1 MTDKFRTESDSMGEF
16 QVPIDA
22 KFGASTARATDNFP
36 ISSLRFSRI
45 FIRSLG
51 EIKKACAVV
60 NEKNNL
66 IDSEMSQAIVDSAQ
80 EVIDGKHDKDFV
92 VDIFQTGSGTSTN
105 MNINEVIATLA
116 SEKIDREVH
125 PNDHVNMSQSSN
137 DVIPTATNLASLLS
151 IKEDSGLLS
160 NLNNMKET
168 LNSKAKDWA
177 EVYKNGRTHLM
188 DATPVTLGQEFEG
201 YSNLIESRIKDIEN
215 SLQGVSELPI
225 GGTAVGSGINAPNG
239 FGSDVSNE
247 LQNALNIN
255 FQEAEN
261 HFSRQGSR
269 DEIVQLSGTLKTLA
283 SSLFKIS
290 NDIRWM
296 GSGPISGLNEL
307 KIPALQPGSSIMPG
321 KVNPVIPEMMMQ
333 VCAQVIGNDVAVT
346 FSGTNGN
353 FELNTMLPV
362 MAHNVLESI
371 ELLTNGLKVFN
382 EKLLIGLEPNT
393 EKMESN
399 TQKNPILVTALVP
412 KLGYDTAAEIAKES
426 MSTNKTIKEV
436 LLERELLSES
446 EVDDLLNLKKLI

>member
-1 MTDKFRTESDSMGEF
+1 MTEKFRTESDSMGEF

-36 ISSLRFSRI
+36 ISNLRFSRV

-60 NEKNNL
+60 NNKNNL
-66 IDSEMSQAIVDSAQ
+66 IDSKLSKAIVDSAQ

-116 SEKIDREVH
+116 SEKIDTEVH

-151 IKEDSGLLS
+151 IKEDGGLLTY
-160 NLNNMKET
+160 LNNMNET
-168 LNSKAKDWA
+168 FNSKAKDWA

-201 YSNLIESRIKDIEN
+201 YANLIESRIRDIEN

-239 FGSDVSNE
+239 FGSDVAGE
-247 LQNALNIN
+247 LQKALNIN
-255 FQEAEN
+255 FQEADN

-371 ELLTNGLKVFN
+371 ELLTNAIKVFN

-412 KLGYDTAAEIAKES
+412 KLGYDTAAQIAKES
-426 MSTNKTIKEV
+426 MSTNKTIREI
-436 LLERELLSES
+436 LLERDLLSES
-446 EVDDLLNLKKLI
+446 EIDDLLDLKKLI

>member
-1 MTDKFRTESDSMGEF
+1 MTEKFRTELDSMGEF

-36 ISSLRFSRI
+36 ISNLRFSRV

-60 NEKNNL
+60 NNKNNL
-66 IDSEMSQAIVDSAQ
+66 IDSKLSKAIVDSAQ

-116 SEKIDREVH
+116 SEKIDTEVH

-151 IKEDSGLLS
+151 IKEDGGLLTY
-160 NLNNMKET
+160 LNNMNET
-168 LNSKAKDWA
+168 FNSKAKDWA

-201 YSNLIESRIKDIEN
+201 YANLIESRIRDIEN

-239 FGSDVSNE
+239 FGSDVAGE
-247 LQNALNIN
+247 LQKALNIN
-255 FQEAEN
+255 FQEADN

-371 ELLTNGLKVFN
+371 ELLTNAIKVFN

-446 EVDDLLNLKKLI
+446 EIDDLLNLKKLI

>member
-1 MTDKFRTESDSMGEF
+1 MTEQFRTESDSMGEF
-16 QVPIDA
+16 QVPIGA
-22 KFGASTARATDNFP
+22 KFGASTARATENFP
-36 ISSLRFSRI
+36 ISALRFSRV

-60 NEKNNL
+60 NKKNNL
-66 IDSEMSQAIVDSAQ
+66 LDDKLAKAIVDSAQ
-80 EVIDGKHDKDFV
+80 EIIDGKYDKDFV

-105 MNINEVIATLA
+105 MNINEVIANLA
-116 SEKIDREVH
+116 SEKINKDVH

-151 IKEDSGLLS
+151 IKEDGGLL
-160 NLNNMKET
+160 NYLIILNEN
-168 LNSKAKDWA
+168 LNSKAKEWA
-177 EVYKNGRTHLM
+177 DVYKNGRTHLM
-188 DATPVTLGQEFEG
+188 DATPVTLGQEFDG
-201 YSNLIESRIKDIEN
+201 YANLIQSRIKDIEN

-239 FGSDVSNE
+239 FGSDVADE
-247 LQNALNIN
+247 LQKALNIN
-255 FQEAEN
+255 FQEAKN

-333 VCAQVIGNDVAVT
+333 VCAQVIGNDAAVT

-362 MAHNVLESI
+362 MAHNILESI
-371 ELLTNGLKVFN
+371 ELLTNGIKVFN
-382 EKLLIGLEPNT
+382 EKLLIGLEPNI

-412 KLGYDTAAEIAKES
+412 KLGYDTAAQIAKES
-426 MSTNKTIKEV
+426 ISTNKTIKEV
-436 LLERELLSES
+436 LLEKELLSES
-446 EVDDLLNLKKLI
+446 EIDDLLNLKKLI

>member
-1 MTDKFRTESDSMGEF
+1 MTEKFRTESDSMGEF
-16 QVPIDA
+16 QVPRDA

-36 ISSLRFSRI
+36 ISNLRFSRV

-66 IDSEMSQAIVDSAQ
+66 IDSKLSKAIVDSAQ

-116 SEKIDREVH
+116 SEKIDTEVH

-151 IKEDSGLLS
+151 IKEDGGLLTY
-160 NLNNMKET
+160 LNNMNET
-168 LNSKAKDWA
+168 FNSKAKDWA

-201 YSNLIESRIKDIEN
+201 YANLIESRIRDIEN

-239 FGSDVSNE
+239 FGSDVAGE
-247 LQNALNIN
+247 LQKALNIN
-255 FQEAEN
+255 FQEADN

-371 ELLTNGLKVFN
+371 ELLTNAIKVFN

-446 EVDDLLNLKKLI
+446 EIDDLLNLKKLI